1 MILSKAP
8 RYLLDVNVL
17 VALLDEDH
25 IYHQPVTGWFDTPR
39 LQWAVCP
46 FTEAG
51 FLRYMTRPK
60 TGDMSVEEA
69 TAMLARMA
77 QQPGYHYQPISTDW
91 HTLCGPLFG
100 RLFGHNQ
107 ITDACLL
114 GLAVHEALVLVTLDK
129 AIVHMAGEYRSHVL
143 LLAEPQAS

>member
-1 MILSKAP
+1 MT
-8 RYLLDVNVL
+8 
-17 VALLDEDH
+17 E
-25 IYHQPVTGWFDTPR
+25 WFDTSA

-51 FLRYMTRPK
+51 FLRYMTKPK

-77 QQPGYHYQPISTDW
+77 QQAGYHYQPISADW
-91 HTLCGPLFG
+91 HTLCNPFFK

-107 ITDACLL
+107 ITDAYLL
-114 GLAVHEALVLVTLDK
+114 GLAVRHGLVLVTQDK
-129 AIVHMAGEYRSHVL
+129 AIIHLAGHEHRKHVL
-143 LLAEPQAS
+143 LLEAE